1 MLGIRD
7 ENKKMK
13 FALSLKKIQF
23 LERRGQM
30 YTGHNDEIV
39 HRLQIDC
46 VTIYINTI
54 YINTN
59 KIISES

>member
-1 MLGIRD
+1 
-7 ENKKMK
+7 
-13 FALSLKKIQF
+13 
-23 LERRGQM
+23 M